1 MSSYDA
7 FARFY
12 DLDTAE
18 ITEDLAF
25 WLNLAR
31 RTGGPILEVAAGTGR
46 VLLPLARAGFSI
58 VGVDLSGPMLEVAR
72 AKVARARLS
81 APVELIQAD
90 ALDLDLGRRFKLALV
105 ALNSFGH
112 FAEPGEPERA
122 L

>member
-90 ALDLDLGRRFKLALV
+90 ALDLDLAFR
-105 ALNSFGH
+105 
-112 FAEPGEPERA
+112 
-122 L
+122 